1 MYYTIFIIFYQILMK
16 RELRFLDI
24 CSKYPTKSKKLPES
38 VMMEYLKDFN
48 VTKGPNNA
56 VTIRKKDR

>member
-1 MYYTIFIIFYQILMK
+1 MK